1 MLQNFRKMGCK
12 LRLMKAAYVKFVR

>member
-12 LRLMKAAYVKFVR
+12 HRLMKAAYVKFVR